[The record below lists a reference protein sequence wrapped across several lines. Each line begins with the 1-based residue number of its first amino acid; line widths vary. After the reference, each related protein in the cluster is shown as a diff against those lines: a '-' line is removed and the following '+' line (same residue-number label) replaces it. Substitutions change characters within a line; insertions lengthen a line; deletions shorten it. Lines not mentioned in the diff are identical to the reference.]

1 MKDDPRDLSSA
12 AVTRRLEQVRAL
24 YKLMI
29 ALREVRVAPAA
40 APSKKP

>member
-24 YKLMI
+24 YKLMV
-29 ALREVRVAPAA
+29 ALREVRIEPAA
-40 APSKKP
+40 SIKKP